1 MSHSGS
7 ICNIHFCDIG
17 LLMFPASLKAS
28 SLSRLLGHWRGD
40 GKSEADYRLLA
51 RALQL
56 LIMDGRVGLGVR
68 LPGERELAQEPGVR
82 RTTLTAA
89 YGQLRENEIGRAAW
103 RGRECTYVW
112 NTVEG

>member
-1 MSHSGS
+1 
-7 ICNIHFCDIG
+7 
-17 LLMFPASLKAS
+17 MFPASLKAG

-40 GKSEADYRLLA
+40 GKSEAAYRLLA

-68 LPGERELAQEPGVR
+68 LPGERELAQALGVS

-89 YGQLRENEIGRAAW
+89 YGQLRENGYLLSRRGSGSVTHHPGGQYGRAS
-103 RGRECTYVW
+103 GRERVCQS
-112 NTVEG
+112 VEIM

>member
-1 MSHSGS
+1 
-7 ICNIHFCDIG
+7 
-17 LLMFPASLKAS
+17 MFPASLKAS

-40 GKSEADYRLLA
+40 GKSEAAYRLLA

-68 LPGERELAQEPGVR
+68 LPGERELAQELGVR

-89 YGQLRENEIGRAAW
+89 YGQLREKCYLLRRRASGHVTHRSGENQNEIPQLMLHPKA
-103 RGRECTYVW
+103 
-112 NTVEG
+112 

>member
-7 ICNIHFCDIG
+7 ICNIHFRDIG
-17 LLMFPASLKAS
+17 LPMFPASLKAG

-40 GKSEADYRLLA
+40 GKSEAAYRLLA

-68 LPGERELAQEPGVR
+68 LPGERELRSEAR
-82 RTTLTAA
+82 RGGKECVST
-89 YGQLRENEIGRAAW
+89 W
-103 RGRECTYVW
+103 RTWWTPYP
-112 NTVEG
+112 